1 MGTKHIRHL
10 VTELAAR
17 LSDRDFLRKAGI
29 SRRTMQE
36 IFVRD
41 KWEEALES
49 LFPIRERLSCKQILE
64 LCHPELWALSGEPEE
79 GWISFTYKFSTHI
92 LYPDPEFSE
101 KAASYARGAYVYL
114 NVLQFFFDEERKAVP
129 FDPFNDF
136 ALLGEEEYQSCD
148 RAGEYGRF
156 VREFRDQYIYEMMRL
171 NREATPFETLSHIA
185 GVHHVAMTVAR
196 GLKKAGVPI
205 DLALSSGAAAG
216 HDLGKFGC
224 KPNER
229 VPYLHYYYTNQ
240 WFMAYKMEGIGHI
253 AANHSTW
260 DLELDN
266 ITVESLVLIYA
277 DFRVKQMRDESG
289 KEITKI
295 YSLKDSYDV
304 ILSKLDNVD
313 EAKRNRYR
321 AVYSRLYEFER
332 YMRSLGADTE
342 LSGNPPKPEKR
353 PDIAIQNSSQI
364 VTSFLYFAIEHNIDV
379 MHRLGSERQFGNIL
393 EAARSEK
400 DWKNVRAYLNI
411 FNEYSIHLDHKQKEQ
426 TISFLY
432 ELLLNRE
439 GDIRR
444 QAAALIG
451 KMFANFNAGY
461 RKEIPAD
468 MADLDDRQARTLW
481 EAYMEKLICPDY
493 RLTLQQKRRI
503 QNSLKYV
510 LLSGIEHS
518 DDQVREEMLTIF
530 YRWFDGSHELD
541 EDARFALL
549 DAVFS
554 MPAELC
560 ARSGRLDCLAEFAV
574 DNMDH
579 EDDRVRVA
587 AVRALKVLTSVV
599 TRENA
604 CYERVR
610 KAVTEMDT
618 GSITMVFLQYRIL
631 TNLRLD
637 TESQRG
643 ILYGSD
649 VVSDIFLENLKSV
662 TPWILKAINIKLL
675 ADQVD
680 HGRREHILHICAHL
694 SNLIKVSEHVGVRHD
709 AGKALLRL
717 GHLLST
723 DQANE
728 IAVELLK
735 GLEVGEYEFSKYIPE
750 YLGEFA
756 LWLPPEQL
764 DDLIERLHLLLANGN
779 EQIVSVALDTLGVLL
794 ECYSRYPAR
803 FREPEQVSLD
813 RRTRLLGLILSC
825 LANYREQVR
834 QEAMLVI
841 GQHVFGS
848 EKMSER
854 DKNDLFS
861 LCSKKLLF
869 LLNENKGGELS
880 LYYRAA
886 ALAHISRFMSRYQLY
901 TGDVVLKGRS
911 KVAFFPGTFD
921 PFTLSHKEIARRIR
935 ELGYTVFLA
944 IDEFSWS
951 KKTQPHL
958 VRRQIVNMSMADEF
972 YVHLFPDD
980 IPINIANPADLK
992 RLREIFAEQEVYIV
1006 AGSDVVHNAS
1016 SYKKEPEENSI
1027 HGFNHLIFRRAG
1039 DARPGEIYE
1048 CITGKVEELELPK
1061 SLEDISSTRI
1071 RENIDKHRDI
1081 SSLIDPVVQ
1090 EYIYHKGLY
1099 LREPEYK
1106 PIVRAKAI
1114 SFENQGQPGWE
1125 VLDHLGNTVL
1135 YRNPE
1140 AVLSRIG
1147 YEKDQL
1153 LILKNAAEGDRP
1165 VGFVS
1170 FRELR
1175 SEELFGVLKSME
1187 LANAVRRRTSR
1198 EVLYITGIHARERE
1212 IHDGEAIRDPAQLLL
1227 AEVITQALE
1236 KNCSFAIFAA
1246 ERGTVSKEAAFALER
1261 QGFVR
1266 PELLEEGEK
1275 RVIYMV
1281 DMHEPLMLLH
1291 NLETTLKEPFGSSP
1305 AVLSAIER
1313 NHKKLQTAMTKLYP
1327 GNLVLSLSSGVMHH
1341 RMVDRI
1347 TALNGVPGE
1356 PLTPRRLGENM
1367 CVPFGK
1373 ILRGK
1378 VVPNTVTKTL
1388 HTDKVYEPELDSY
1401 AIEAFPYYSP
1411 LESQIKTIRSFDRPV
1426 ILVDDLVHKAD
1437 RLQALAPSLK
1447 KAGIPVKKVVVGVI
1461 SGYGRDLM
1469 ETFHLPVES
1478 IYSMPNLR
1486 QWFVESTLYPFIGGD
1501 TVRRRDMKVAGLQ
1514 PSVNMI
1520 LPYAAPRLSGC
1531 SREALY
1537 EFSVCC
1543 IENSRDLLQVLE
1555 TEYRSQFA
1563 RNLTLSRLSEAV
1575 ILPLCPDKGS
1585 CMEYDENLAASVY
1598 LENDLEMLG
1607 RMKKFMV

>member
-229 VPYLHYYYTNQ
+229 VPYLHYHYTNQ

-277 DFRVKQMRDESG
+277 DFRVKQMRDERG

-518 DDQVREEMLTIF
+518 DDRVREEMLTIF

-694 SNLIKVSEHVGVRHD
+694 SNLIKVSELVGVRHD

-992 RLREIFAEQEVYIV
+992 RLR
-1006 AGSDVVHNAS
+1006 
-1016 SYKKEPEENSI
+1016 
-1027 HGFNHLIFRRAG
+1027 
-1039 DARPGEIYE
+1039 
-1048 CITGKVEELELPK
+1048 
-1061 SLEDISSTRI
+1061 
-1071 RENIDKHRDI
+1071 
-1081 SSLIDPVVQ
+1081 
-1090 EYIYHKGLY
+1090 
-1099 LREPEYK
+1099 
-1106 PIVRAKAI
+1106 
-1114 SFENQGQPGWE
+1114 
-1125 VLDHLGNTVL
+1125 
-1135 YRNPE
+1135 
-1140 AVLSRIG
+1140 
-1147 YEKDQL
+1147 QL
-1153 LILKNAAEGDRP
+1153 L
-1165 VGFVS
+1165 
-1170 FRELR
+1170 
-1175 SEELFGVLKSME
+1175 
-1187 LANAVRRRTSR
+1187 
-1198 EVLYITGIHARERE
+1198 
-1212 IHDGEAIRDPAQLLL
+1212 
-1227 AEVITQALE
+1227 
-1236 KNCSFAIFAA
+1236 
-1246 ERGTVSKEAAFALER
+1246 
-1261 QGFVR
+1261 
-1266 PELLEEGEK
+1266 
-1275 RVIYMV
+1275 
-1281 DMHEPLMLLH
+1281 
-1291 NLETTLKEPFGSSP
+1291 
-1305 AVLSAIER
+1305 
-1313 NHKKLQTAMTKLYP
+1313 
-1327 GNLVLSLSSGVMHH
+1327 
-1341 RMVDRI
+1341 
-1347 TALNGVPGE
+1347 
-1356 PLTPRRLGENM
+1356 
-1367 CVPFGK
+1367 
-1373 ILRGK
+1373 
-1378 VVPNTVTKTL
+1378 
-1388 HTDKVYEPELDSY
+1388 
-1401 AIEAFPYYSP
+1401 
-1411 LESQIKTIRSFDRPV
+1411 
-1426 ILVDDLVHKAD
+1426 
-1437 RLQALAPSLK
+1437 
-1447 KAGIPVKKVVVGVI
+1447 
-1461 SGYGRDLM
+1461 
-1469 ETFHLPVES
+1469 
-1478 IYSMPNLR
+1478 
-1486 QWFVESTLYPFIGGD
+1486 
-1501 TVRRRDMKVAGLQ
+1501 
-1514 PSVNMI
+1514 
-1520 LPYAAPRLSGC
+1520 
-1531 SREALY
+1531 
-1537 EFSVCC
+1537 
-1543 IENSRDLLQVLE
+1543 
-1555 TEYRSQFA
+1555 
-1563 RNLTLSRLSEAV
+1563 
-1575 ILPLCPDKGS
+1575 
-1585 CMEYDENLAASVY
+1585 
-1598 LENDLEMLG
+1598 
-1607 RMKKFMV
+1607 